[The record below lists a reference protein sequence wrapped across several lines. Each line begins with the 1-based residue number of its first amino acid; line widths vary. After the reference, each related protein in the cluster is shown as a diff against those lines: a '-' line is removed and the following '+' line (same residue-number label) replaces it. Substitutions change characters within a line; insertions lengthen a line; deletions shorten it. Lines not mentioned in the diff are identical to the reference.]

1 MEEHRAELMPPG
13 GVPKPCKGL
22 LEVPSQRDP
31 DHWWASP
38 CGGLES
44 PSLSGSA
51 MVWGRFQN
59 SSLEWPLLPQHK
71 APSLL
76 PGPCCSSCL
85 TRHPHLKNGKR
96 TPAEMDIGGQ
106 APQTDGHGR
115 KALPGLPLTQPGRW
129 GLLWKEGTLS
139 LSPGQSPVSH
149 FPTSG
154 SQTEKVP
161 GSAG

>member
-1 MEEHRAELMPPG
+1 MGLSLRRPRVSEFVWLCRGLG
-13 GVPKPCKGL
+13 G
-22 LEVPSQRDP
+22 
-31 DHWWASP
+31 
-38 CGGLES
+38 
-44 PSLSGSA
+44 
-51 MVWGRFQN
+51 FQN

-129 GLLWKEGTLS
+129 GFSGRRGPCHCLLARVPSHTSPPPAVRLRRSQALPGEPGAAEKGGGVGGEGVVGTHLLFLIS
-139 LSPGQSPVSH
+139 SR
-149 FPTSG
+149 
-154 SQTEKVP
+154 TETC
-161 GSAG
+161 S